1 MAWKNESSMEQREE
15 KGKRKKVKVVGV
27 VAWLMELD
35 SLTRVARGLLGDQS
49 LVLWVRDSVGCRWGY
64 TLLVTSCFS
73 AFLLSYFLT
82 HHSQPC

>member
-1 MAWKNESSMEQREE
+1 MMAWKNESSMEQREE

-49 LVLWVRDSVGCRWGY
+49 LPKEKG
-64 TLLVTSCFS
+64 
-73 AFLLSYFLT
+73 
-82 HHSQPC
+82 